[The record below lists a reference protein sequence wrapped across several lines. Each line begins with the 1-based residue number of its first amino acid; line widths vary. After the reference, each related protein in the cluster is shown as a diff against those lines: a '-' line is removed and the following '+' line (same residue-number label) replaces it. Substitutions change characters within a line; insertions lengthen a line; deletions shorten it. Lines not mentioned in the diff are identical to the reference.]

1 MSLPCNLLRSTGSRA
16 ATASEILEGLLMP
29 ALLTA
34 LTRNTYDLPSKS
46 PVTGYLQTFTGA
58 SLHWTQLSVPTS
70 HLQNEKE
77 IKENQVLFN
86 EFREGR
92 RMTHISPTFY
102 YADLIEP
109 YELDSIP
116 SGVLFFPMGLLVI
129 S

>member
-1 MSLPCNLLRSTGSRA
+1 MPMRSRCYYKTKKISIS
-16 ATASEILEGLLMP
+16 TECS
-29 ALLTA
+29 
-34 LTRNTYDLPSKS
+34 
-46 PVTGYLQTFTGA
+46 
-58 SLHWTQLSVPTS
+58 
-70 HLQNEKE
+70 QNEKK

-92 RMTHISPTFY
+92 RMIHISPTFY

-116 SGVLFFPMGLLVI
+116 SGVLYFPMGVLII